1 MALLQVKDVSK
12 HYEKGKKV
20 LSDINMD
27 IYEGEFVSIIGPSG
41 AGKSTFLRCINRMI
55 DISEGDIQFDGIDV
69 MSLSK
74 KNLRKHR
81 TKIGMIFQHYNL
93 VSRLTVIENVLHGR
107 FGYKSTLQGVLG
119 MFTEEEKMEAFQLLR
134 EVGNE

>member
-1 MALLQVKDVSK
+1 
-12 HYEKGKKV
+12 
-20 LSDINMD
+20 
-27 IYEGEFVSIIGPSG
+27 
-41 AGKSTFLRCINRMI
+41 
-55 DISEGDIQFDGIDV
+55 
-69 MSLSK
+69 MSLNK

-119 MFTEEEKMEAFQLLR
+119 MIYRRGKNGGVQSLR
-134 EVGNE
+134 EAWNGRACL